1 MTLERP
7 PAMGSNGGILTKLW
21 ELPAPFLRLLILLRS
36 GFELV
41 GRRTVGFSFSLDD
54 LVFVVLGLAVLLLL
68 PVADRG
74 AARPAFERPAPA
86 WNRAL
91 CRVVDVA
98 GPMDARPRHRFMLSA
113 VL

>member
-1 MTLERP
+1 
-7 PAMGSNGGILTKLW
+7 MGSNGGILTKLW
-21 ELPAPFLRLLILLRS
+21 ELRAPFLSLLILLRS

-41 GRRTVGFSFSLDD
+41 GRRTVGFSLDD
-54 LVFVVLGLAVLLLL
+54 VVFVVLGLAVLLLL

-86 WNRAL
+86 WNRVL

-98 GPMDARPRHRFMLSA
+98 GPMDARPRHRVMLSA